1 MRLWRRPTA
10 LTSEQFTQLYEERLD
25 AVFNYC
31 YFRVG
36 ERQRAEDLT
45 AEIFEQV
52 WRDRDRYD
60 PERASP
66 ATWLFAIARHRIVDA
81 QRRWGRAPLVD
92 LDGDQ
97 PDGAPLPEEQVA
109 RNERRWRLQAH
120 IRALADEQQELVALK
135 FGAGLTNR
143 RIGEL
148 LGKSES
154 AVGSAL
160 HRVMQKLRKQWED
173 ENVRVEER

>member
-10 LTSEQFTQLYEERLD
+10 LTDEQFTQLYGERLD

-36 ERQRAEDLT
+36 EHQLAEDLT

-52 WRDRDRYD
+52 WRDRRQYD
-60 PERASP
+60 PERASL
-66 ATWLFAIARHRIVDA
+66 ATWLFAIARHRVVDA
-81 QRRWGRAPLVD
+81 QRRRGRSVLVG
-92 LDGDQ
+92 LDGDHA
-97 PDGAPLPEEQVA
+97 DGSPLPEEQVA
-109 RNERRWRLQAH
+109 LDERLSRLRQH
-120 IRALADEQQELVALK
+120 VRELPEQQQELIALK

-143 RIGEL
+143 RIGVL
-148 LGKSES
+148 LGKSDS

-160 HRVMQKLRKQWED
+160 HRVMQKLRQQWEE
-173 ENVRVEER
+173 ENVQIQE